1 MSDNQNVAQATE
13 QSFISRTSGLK
24 TKDYIGYAMGD
35 TACCLVFGLVTSLLQ
50 KFYTDIFHLQPLF
63 IMLMFIGARIWD
75 AINDPIMGRICDSIK
90 LSRWGRYRP
99 WFLWASIPLVA
110 SSILMFVKWPGL
122 TYDVNPIG
130 TCIYATV
137 TYVMFGMS
145 YTMLQIPYGGLAS
158 VVTTDEKERTKLSVF
173 RSIGAGIGGTPVI
186 LIASFAYAK
195 RVADDTWTGATE
207 IKDGVKYAVG
217 ENGKILT
224 DMQYLP
230 VIIGVVVLSLACLV
244 MLLLAFAFNKERVV
258 ATPKP
263 KQKGEAKG
271 IIKNLFTNRA
281 FLAVSVASMLLLAG
295 QMFTQSFYLYLFDD
309 LFGANWMNIV
319 STICTYAPMA
329 IFMFLT
335 PKMVRKFGKKEIC
348 GVGMIVA
355 AAANL
360 CMFALRGVDLNIR
373 MYLFLVLCFVSGCG
387 MTFIVLQVW
396 SMATDAIDD
405 IEVKTGR
412 RDDGTA
418 YAFFMFFR
426 KIGQVIAAVAVNG
439 ALLGMHYNTE
449 KGARQTLENLNTMYD
464 LATIIPAVL
473 FGLMAVVLLVWY
485 PLSKKK
491 VAQLQVEKEAHL
503 KKQFENNAIA
513 IDNTQGIE
521 NLGESC
527 AQVEEEAERETESDE
542 LNVLAQN
549 GEMSSSEQ
557 GAREEAEIAQNADSG
572 ADNEE

>member
-1 MSDNQNVAQATE
+1 
-13 QSFISRTSGLK
+13 
-24 TKDYIGYAMGD
+24 
-35 TACCLVFGLVTSLLQ
+35 
-50 KFYTDIFHLQPLF
+50 
-63 IMLMFIGARIWD
+63 
-75 AINDPIMGRICDSIK
+75 MGRICDSVK
-90 LSRWGRYRP
+90 LTKWGRYRP
-99 WFLWASIPLVA
+99 WFLWAAIPLVA

-122 TYDVNPIG
+122 TYDVNPVG

-186 LIASFAYAK
+186 LISSFAYAK
-195 RVADDTWTGATE
+195 RVADSSWTGATQE
-207 IKDGVKYAVG
+207 KDGIIYAVG

-230 VIIGVVVLSLACLV
+230 VIIGVVVLSLVCLAMLV
-244 MLLLAFAFNKERVV
+244 MAFAFNKERVV
-258 ATPKP
+258 ATSKP
-263 KQKGEAKG
+263 KQKGESKT
-271 IIKNLFTNRA
+271 IIKNLFSNRA

-319 STICTYAPMA
+319 SMICTYAPMA

-348 GVGMIVA
+348 GVGMIIA

-360 CMFALRGVDLNIR
+360 LMFALRGIDLNAR

-405 IEVKTGR
+405 IEIKTGR

-426 KIGQVIAAVAVNG
+426 KIGQVISAVAVNG
-439 ALLGMHYNTE
+439 ALLGMNYNTA
-449 KGARQTLENLNTMYD
+449 KGAKQTLENLNTMYD

-473 FGLMAVVLLVWY
+473 FGLMAIVLLVWY

-491 VAQLQVEKEAHL
+491 VAELQVAKEAHL
-503 KKQFENNAIA
+503 KCQYESNSIA
-513 IDNTQGIE
+513 IDNVEGIE
-521 NLGESC
+521 SLGESVE
-527 AQVEEEAERETESDE
+527 QVEEEASESENATSDE
-542 LNVLAQN
+542 V
-549 GEMSSSEQ
+549 EDDKSE
-557 GAREEAEIAQNADSG
+557 N
-572 ADNEE
+572 

>member
-1 MSDNQNVAQATE
+1 MSDTQNVAQATE

-75 AINDPIMGRICDSIK
+75 AINDPIMGRICDSVK
-90 LSRWGRYRP
+90 LTKWGRYRP
-99 WFLWASIPLVA
+99 WFLWAAIPLVA
-110 SSILMFVKWPGL
+110 SAILMFVKWPGL
-122 TYDVNPIG
+122 TYDVNPVG

-186 LIASFAYAK
+186 LISSFAYAK
-195 RVADDTWTGATE
+195 RVADSSWTGATQE
-207 IKDGVKYAVG
+207 KDGIIYAVG

-230 VIIGVVVLSLACLV
+230 VIIGVVVLSLVCLV
-244 MLLLAFAFNKERVV
+244 MAFAFNKERVV
-258 ATPKP
+258 ATSKP
-263 KQKGEAKG
+263 KQKGESKT
-271 IIKNLFTNRA
+271 IIKNLFSNRA

-309 LFGANWMNIV
+309 LFGANWMNIA
-319 STICTYAPMA
+319 SMICTYAPMA

-348 GVGMIVA
+348 GVGMIIA

-360 CMFALRGVDLNIR
+360 LMFALRGIDLNAR

-405 IEVKTGR
+405 IEIKTGR

-426 KIGQVIAAVAVNG
+426 KIGQVISAVAVNG
-439 ALLGMHYNTE
+439 ALLGMNYNTA
-449 KGARQTLENLNTMYD
+449 KGAKQTLENLNTMYD

-473 FGLMAVVLLVWY
+473 FGLMAIVLLVWY

-491 VAQLQVEKEAHL
+491 VAELQVAKEAHL
-503 KKQFENNAIA
+503 KCQYESNSIA
-513 IDNTQGIE
+513 IDNVEGIE
-521 NLGESC
+521 SLGESVE
-527 AQVEEEAERETESDE
+527 QVEEEASESENATSDE
-542 LNVLAQN
+542 V
-549 GEMSSSEQ
+549 EDDKSE
-557 GAREEAEIAQNADSG
+557 N
-572 ADNEE
+572 

>member
-1 MSDNQNVAQATE
+1 
-13 QSFISRTSGLK
+13 
-24 TKDYIGYAMGD
+24 
-35 TACCLVFGLVTSLLQ
+35 
-50 KFYTDIFHLQPLF
+50 
-63 IMLMFIGARIWD
+63 
-75 AINDPIMGRICDSIK
+75 MGRICDSIK

-130 TCIYATV
+130 TCIHATV
-137 TYVMFGMS
+137 TYIMFGMS

-173 RSIGAGIGGTPVI
+173 RSIGAGIGGTPAI

-263 KQKGEAKG
+263 KQKGESKG
-271 IIKNLFTNRA
+271 IVKNLFTNRA

-396 SMATDAIDD
+396 SMATGAIDD

-426 KIGQVIAAVAVNG
+426 KIGQVIAAVTV
-439 ALLGMHYNTE
+439 
-449 KGARQTLENLNTMYD
+449 TLHSSVCTTTLIKAQDKPWKTST
-464 LATIIPAVL
+464 LCTTL
-473 FGLMAVVLLVWY
+473 Q
-485 PLSKKK
+485 PLSP
-491 VAQLQVEKEAHL
+491 Q
-503 KKQFENNAIA
+503 
-513 IDNTQGIE
+513 
-521 NLGESC
+521 C
-527 AQVEEEAERETESDE
+527 CSD
-542 LNVLAQN
+542 
-549 GEMSSSEQ
+549 
-557 GAREEAEIAQNADSG
+557 
-572 ADNEE
+572 

>member
-1 MSDNQNVAQATE
+1 MSEAVNTQKT
-13 QSFISRTSGLK
+13 FIERTSGLK
-24 TKDYIGYAMGD
+24 VKDYIGYAMGD

-50 KFYTDIFHLQPLF
+50 KFYTDIYGLSPLF

-75 AINDPIMGRICDSIK
+75 AINDPIMGRIADTVK
-90 LSRWGRYRP
+90 LSKWGRYRP
-99 WFLWASIPLVA
+99 WFLYASVPLVL

-122 TYDVNPIG
+122 TGYENYVG

-173 RSIGAGIGGTPVI
+173 RSIGAGLGSVPVI
-186 LIASFAYAK
+186 LISSFAYK
-195 RVADDTWTGATE
+195 NRVATPDWTGATE
-207 IKDGVKYAVG
+207 VVDGVTYAVG

-224 DMQYLP
+224 DMQYTP
-230 VIIGVVVLSLACLV
+230 VIIGVVVLSLACFV
-244 MLLLAFAFNKERVV
+244 MLMLAFRFNKERVI
-258 ATPKP
+258 ANPGEKRA
-263 KQKGEAKG
+263 KGETKT
-271 IIKNLFTNRA
+271 IIKTLFSNRSFVA
-281 FLAVSVASMLLLAG
+281 ISVASMLLLAG

-309 LFGANWMNIV
+309 LFGANWMNV
-319 STICTYAPMA
+319 ASTACTYAPMA
-329 IFMFLT
+329 IFMVIT

-348 GVGMIVA
+348 GVGIGIA
-355 AAANL
+355 AVANL
-360 CMFALRGVDLNIR
+360 AMFAMRGVDIQIR
-373 MYLFLVLCFVSGCG
+373 MWLFLVLCFISGCG

-426 KIGQVIAAVAVNG
+426 KLGQVISAIAVNG
-439 ALLGMHYNTE
+439 ALLGMNYNTE
-449 KGARQTLENLNTMYD
+449 KGAVQSAANLAIMYD

-485 PLSKKK
+485 PLSKSK
-491 VAQLQVEKEAHL
+491 VADLQVLKEERL
-503 KKQFENNAIA
+503 R
-513 IDNTQGIE
+513 
-521 NLGESC
+521 ESF
-527 AQVEEEAERETESDE
+527 ESDSIKIE
-542 LNVLAQN
+542 GTQN
-549 GEMSSSEQ
+549 G
-557 GAREEAEIAQNADSG
+557 
-572 ADNEE
+572 

>member
-1 MSDNQNVAQATE
+1 MSDTQNVAQATE

-75 AINDPIMGRICDSIK
+75 AINDPIMGRICDSVK
-90 LSRWGRYRP
+90 LTKWGRYRP
-99 WFLWASIPLVA
+99 WFLWAAIPLVA

-122 TYDVNPIG
+122 TYDVNPVG

-137 TYVMFGMS
+137 TYIMFGMS

-186 LIASFAYAK
+186 LISSFAYAK
-195 RVADDTWTGATE
+195 RVADSSWTGATQE
-207 IKDGVKYAVG
+207 KDGIIYAVG

-230 VIIGVVVLSLACLV
+230 VIIGVVVLSLVCLAMLV
-244 MLLLAFAFNKERVV
+244 MAFAFNKERVV
-258 ATPKP
+258 VTPKP
-263 KQKGEAKG
+263 KQKGESKT
-271 IIKNLFTNRA
+271 IIKNLFSNRA

-319 STICTYAPMA
+319 SMICTYAPMA

-348 GVGMIVA
+348 GVGMIIA

-360 CMFALRGVDLNIR
+360 LMFALRGIDLNVR

-405 IEVKTGR
+405 IEIKTGR

-426 KIGQVIAAVAVNG
+426 KIGQVISAVAVNG
-439 ALLGMHYNTE
+439 ALLGMNYNTA
-449 KGARQTLENLNTMYD
+449 KGAKQTLENLNTMYD

-473 FGLMAVVLLVWY
+473 FGLMAIVLLVWY

-491 VAQLQVEKEAHL
+491 VAELQVAKEAHL
-503 KKQFENNAIA
+503 KCQYESNSIA
-513 IDNTQGIE
+513 IDNVEGIE
-521 NLGESC
+521 SLGESVE
-527 AQVEEEAERETESDE
+527 QVEEEASESENATSDE
-542 LNVLAQN
+542 V
-549 GEMSSSEQ
+549 EDDKSE
-557 GAREEAEIAQNADSG
+557 N
-572 ADNEE
+572 

>member
-1 MSDNQNVAQATE
+1 MSDTQNVAQATE

-24 TKDYIGYAMGD
+24 AKDYIGYAMGD

-50 KFYTDIFHLQPLF
+50 KFYTDIFHLEPLF

-75 AINDPIMGRICDSIK
+75 AINDPIMGRICDSVK
-90 LSRWGRYRP
+90 LTKWGRYRP
-99 WFLWASIPLVA
+99 WFLWASVPLVLSA
-110 SSILMFVKWPGL
+110 ILMFVKWPGL
-122 TYDVNPIG
+122 TYDVNPVG

-186 LIASFAYAK
+186 LISSFAYAK
-195 RVADDTWTGATE
+195 RLADADWTGATKLE
-207 IKDGVKYAVG
+207 GDKLYAVG

-224 DMQYLP
+224 DMQYTP
-230 VIIGVVVLSLACLV
+230 VIIGVVVLSLACFV
-244 MLLLAFAFNKERVV
+244 MLMLAFAFNKERVV
-258 ATPKP
+258 ATPQP
-263 KQKGEAKG
+263 KQKGETKG

-319 STICTYAPMA
+319 STVCTYAPMA

-348 GVGMIVA
+348 GIGMIVA

-360 CMFALRGVDLNIR
+360 CMFALRGVDLNVR

-405 IEVKTGR
+405 IEIKTGR

-426 KIGQVIAAVAVNG
+426 KIGQVISAVAVNG
-439 ALLGMHYNTE
+439 ALLGMHYNTA
-449 KGARQTLENLNTMYD
+449 KGAKQTLENLNTMYD

-473 FGLMAVVLLVWY
+473 FGLMAIVLLIWY

-491 VAQLQVEKEAHL
+491 VAELQVLKEEHL
-503 KKQFENNAIA
+503 KNAYESNAIA
-513 IDNTQGIE
+513 IDNTSGIE
-521 NLGESC
+521 NEGESC
-527 AQVEEEAERETESDE
+527 AQIEEEAAKEFEHDEMELLAENDELKSDE
-542 LNVLAQN
+542 SQEESVTENTQN
-549 GEMSSSEQ
+549 DV
-557 GAREEAEIAQNADSG
+557 EEYDK
-572 ADNEE
+572 EE

>member
-1 MSDNQNVAQATE
+1 MSDTQNVAQATE

-75 AINDPIMGRICDSIK
+75 AINDPIMGRICDSVK
-90 LSRWGRYRP
+90 LTKWGRYRP
-99 WFLWASIPLVA
+99 WFLWAAIPLVA

-122 TYDVNPIG
+122 TYDVNPVG

-137 TYVMFGMS
+137 TYIMFGMS

-158 VVTTDEKERTKLSVF
+158 TDEKERTKLSVF
-173 RSIGAGIGGTPVI
+173 RSIGAGIGSTPVI
-186 LIASFAYAK
+186 LISSFAYAK
-195 RVADDTWTGATE
+195 RVADSSWTGATQE
-207 IKDGVKYAVG
+207 KDGIIYAVG
-217 ENGKILT
+217 ENGKIIT

-230 VIIGVVVLSLACLV
+230 VIIGVVVLSLVCLAMLV
-244 MLLLAFAFNKERVV
+244 MAFAFNKERVV
-258 ATPKP
+258 ATSKP
-263 KQKGEAKG
+263 KQKGESKT
-271 IIKNLFTNRA
+271 IIKNLFSNRA

-319 STICTYAPMA
+319 SMICTYAPMA

-348 GVGMIVA
+348 GVGMIIA

-360 CMFALRGVDLNIR
+360 LMFALRGIDLNVR
-373 MYLFLVLCFVSGCG
+373 MYLFLLLCFVSGCG

-405 IEVKTGR
+405 IEIKTGR

-426 KIGQVIAAVAVNG
+426 KIGQVISAVAVNG
-439 ALLGMHYNTE
+439 ALLGMNYNTA
-449 KGARQTLENLNTMYD
+449 KGAKQTLENLNTMYD

-473 FGLMAVVLLVWY
+473 FGLMAIVLLVWY

-491 VAQLQVEKEAHL
+491 VAELQVAKEAHL
-503 KKQFENNAIA
+503 KCQYESNSIA
-513 IDNTQGIE
+513 IDNVEGIE
-521 NLGESC
+521 SLGESVE
-527 AQVEEEAERETESDE
+527 QVEEEASESENATSDE
-542 LNVLAQN
+542 V
-549 GEMSSSEQ
+549 EDDKSE
-557 GAREEAEIAQNADSG
+557 N
-572 ADNEE
+572 